1 MTPWI
6 AVTVVSRSSTRALID
21 TFMTLASIVIRNC
34 ARARTA
40 STAVAPE
47 RRPFSPVT
55 ASPRHLR
62 PNLSIHPIRMMWR
75 TSQAA
80 TLHRRRGRSRVLRPR
95 KGGLSYVVLV
105 RRVSRLL
112 LARVPDHPRRGHAQ
126 EGAHRVVHPRHLP
139 SALLGNRGAD
149 PAHRARAGCG
159 SLGCTLR

>member
-21 TFMTLASIVIRNC
+21 TFMTLASIVMRNC

-40 STAVAPE
+40 STEVAPE
-47 RRPFSPVT
+47 RRPSPALT
-55 ASPRHLR
+55 TSPGQAR
-62 PNLSIHPIRMMWR
+62 PVSPIHPIRMMCR
-75 TSQAA
+75 PSRAA
-80 TLHRRRGRSRVLRPR
+80 TLHGRRGRSRVLRPR
-95 KGGLSYVVLV
+95 KGGLWYVVLV

-139 SALLGNRGAD
+139 SALLGDRGAD
-149 PAHRARAGCG
+149 PAHRARAGC
-159 SLGCTLR
+159 

>member
-21 TFMTLASIVIRNC
+21 TFMTLASMVMRNC

-40 STAVAPE
+40 STELAPE
-47 RRPFSPVT
+47 RRPLSPVT
-55 ASPRHLR
+55 ASPRYAR
-62 PNLSIHPIRMMWR
+62 PKLTIHPIRMMWR

-80 TLHRRRGRSRVLRPR
+80 TLQGRRGRSRVLRPR
-95 KGGLSYVVLV
+95 TGGRLHVVLV
-105 RRVSRLL
+105 RRVPRLL

-126 EGAHRVVHPRHLP
+126 ERAHRAVHPRHLP
-139 SALLGNRGAD
+139 SALLGDRGAD

-159 SLGCTLR
+159 SL